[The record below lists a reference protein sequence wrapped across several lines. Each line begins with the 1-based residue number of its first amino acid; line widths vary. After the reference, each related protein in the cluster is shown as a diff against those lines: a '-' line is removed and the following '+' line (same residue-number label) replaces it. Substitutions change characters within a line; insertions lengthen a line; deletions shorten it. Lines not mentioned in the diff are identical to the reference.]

1 MYEFWY
7 DYVKPRYGKKKAKLC
22 HMDTDSFKVYIKTE
36 HIQSGIAK
44 YVERTLY
51 ASNYELD
58 RPLHKGENKQVM
70 GITKYE
76 LRGRREQFLE

>member
-22 HMDTDSFKVYIKTE
+22 HMDTDSFK
-36 HIQSGIAK
+36 

-51 ASNYELD
+51 DSNYELD

-76 LRGRREQFLE
+76 LRGRRQ